1 MRKLIT
7 TVLILALISL
17 AACAK
22 KTNPPDNLPSTSG
35 SETSDVAGK
44 THPDTSPSASDS
56 ETPDVAATTEPPESE
71 KTAPPTMPA
80 TEIFAYEAKEMR
92 LKFEF
97 PLTWKD
103 KMQVQENSGLFRVN
117 LPGQDYSVPEKEI
130 HLVVKYIDDP
140 WYFGDTFEKTTS
152 EESIKAILN
161 FSYPEDKIV
170 DKSPVKIMD
179 RDALLVTYSKVV
191 SEGKVATKR
200 CYLIDDDKGR
210 CYAALFPIEL
220 EGSKGIDTFAG
231 EAQQVV
237 ESMISSVL
245 TDSTPITYE
254 DKESGFTFEYPGNWH
269 AYKNDMLWKITPS
282 VHTYDF
288 PFIYAGIS
296 LSYTPP
302 GVYGNSLEEINWTPI
317 LETIVEASKPQV
329 EPAKIGDAQAL
340 ILRTE
345 QKIPRNALTLV
356 STKVLIDAGKGSFY
370 LFGYEYAKDN
380 PAYEPFRAEAEKMI
394 QTFRITNP

>member
-1 MRKLIT
+1 MKKFIT
-7 TVLILALISL
+7 TVLILALISF

-22 KTNPPDNLPSTSG
+22 KTNPSDNWSPVSSSKTPV
-35 SETSDVAGK
+35 VAD
-44 THPDTSPSASDS
+44 TTTPDTSPSASDA
-56 ETPDVAATTEPPESE
+56 ETPDIADT
-71 KTAPPTMPA
+71 TAPPTMPA
-80 TEIFAYEAKEMR
+80 AETFSYEAKEMR
-92 LKFEF
+92 LKFEL

-103 KMQVQENSGLFRVN
+103 KIQIREDSGLFIVY
-117 LPGQDYSVPEKEI
+117 LPGQDYGVPEKEI
-130 HLVVKYIDDP
+130 HLIVKYIDDP
-140 WYFGDTFEKTTS
+140 GFFGDTFDKTTS
-152 EESIKAILN
+152 EENIKTILN
-161 FSYPEDKIV
+161 LLYEEEKIV
-170 DKSPVKIMD
+170 EKNPVKIMD

-191 SEGKVATKR
+191 SEEGKVATKR

-210 CYAALFPIEL
+210 CYMALFPVEL

-237 ESMISSVL
+237 ESMSSFAL
-245 TDSTPITYE
+245 TDSTPITFE

-269 AYKNDMLWKITPS
+269 TYKTDMLWKITPT

-302 GVYGNSLEEINWTPI
+302 GTFGNSLEEINWAPI
-317 LETIVEASKPQV
+317 LETIAEAPKPQV
-329 EPAKIGDAQAL
+329 ESVKIGDAQAL

-345 QKIPRNALTLV
+345 QEIPRNALTLV
-356 STKVLIDAGKGSFY
+356 RTKVLIDAGKGSFY

-380 PAYEPFRAEAEKMI
+380 QAYEPFCAEVEKMI
-394 QTFRITNP
+394 QTFRLTNP